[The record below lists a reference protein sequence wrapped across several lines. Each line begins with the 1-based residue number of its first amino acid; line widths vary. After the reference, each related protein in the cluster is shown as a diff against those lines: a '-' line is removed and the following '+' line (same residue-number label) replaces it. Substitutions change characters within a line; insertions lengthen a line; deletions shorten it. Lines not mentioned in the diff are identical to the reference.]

1 MSSQTS
7 LQNRYKELITE
18 KNFVGLAQLT
28 AANENFP
35 PADNIIRL
43 GYKSYLQEAAGNKV
57 KLFYIM
63 KLKEITSLKPD
74 DDILKI
80 ACEIAINMDSPQVLE
95 ALVNRT
101 EAGKTVF
108 RDMQAL
114 LQKTYDEY
122 VNQGRFMD
130 ISKIMEITGSSPS
143 EDNIQQGYRAYL
155 EEAKFISFT
164 GLRKRTGVEP
174 IKEMV
179 QQIYE
184 LYYGNYMKHKGR
196 SEEQA
201 DMWFSR
207 LRKLKRITKV
217 DPPEGIEIEEPRPEA
232 APEPSPEPEFRPEAE
247 SNETPNH

>member
-1 MSSQTS
+1 MISQTS

-35 PADNIIRL
+35 PAENIIRL

-63 KLKEITSLKPD
+63 KLKEITSVKPD
-74 DDILKI
+74 EDILKI
-80 ACEIAINMDSPQVLE
+80 AIEIAINMDSPQVLE

-101 EAGKTVF
+101 EAGKSIF
-108 RDMQAL
+108 RDLQAL

-130 ISKIMEITGSSPS
+130 ISKMMEITGSSPS

-174 IKEMV
+174 EKEMV
-179 QQIYE
+179 EEIYG
-184 LYYGNYMKHKGR
+184 LYYANYIKNKGR
-196 SEEQA
+196 SEERA
-201 DMWFSR
+201 EMWFSR
-207 LRKLKRITKV
+207 LRKLKRITKM
-217 DPPEGIEIEEPRPEA
+217 DPPEGIEIEEP
-232 APEPSPEPEFRPEAE
+232 APAPAPSPEPEFRPEAE
-247 SNETPNH
+247 